1 MSLLE
6 KDFEQVIF
14 DSLRASPLY
23 VGFDDTDGSYTSG
36 TYSKEL
42 HADLKLLAS
51 YIENTQSV
59 AWKNLQ
65 KQYPGHEAAA
75 VAAEINKLR
84 PKRGLLNLLREGF
97 SLAGVG
103 KIELATFKPHSG
115 FNPVHR
121 EKYEANR
128 FAIVRQFHFSVARPK
143 DSIDLVILINGLPL
157 LSMEVKNEFTGQT
170 WQLAEQQY
178 RKDRSAS
185 EAFLKACV
193 VHFAVDNTTISMT
206 TKLENGKTRFLPFNR
221 DLKNPPIDDNFAS
234 AYLWEDVVVEGV
246 AKPGVLRADGLLD
259 LLQNYLHLEEKTD
272 ELSGKVSKSL
282 IFPRYHQLDCVR
294 ELLAEVRAHG
304 PGDNYLIHHS
314 AGSGKSNTIA
324 WLAHQLANLFTDG
337 DKLVFDSVIIITD
350 RQVLDKQLQETVKQ
364 FEKTAGLVQKIDV
377 NTKQL
382 VAALASGAKIIVC
395 TLQKFSWMR
404 NVLGGPK
411 ALKGKKFALIVD
423 EAHSSQ
429 SGEGSKDLKL
439 VLTTPEALKA
449 IIAKDDENKEW
460 TDPVAEELALIM
472 KGRQR
477 LPHLSFFAFTA
488 TPKTKTLEVFGKA
501 REVMTVEGVKKIEH
515 KAFHSYTMRQAI
527 EEGFILDVLQSYTT
541 YGTYF
546 ELLENAKAPPG
557 YEVEEIKGK
566 QLLMKHVGRHPHTI
580 ESKAKIM
587 LDHFFTRIVHKIGG
601 ESKAMVVTSSRA
613 HAVLYKQI
621 FDRLLRDD
629 YASQTQALVAF
640 SGKVFIKGQTDAY
653 TEASMN
659 PADATDIRKAFKKQK
674 YRILIVANKFQTG
687 FDQPLLHTMYVDK
700 KLGGVS
706 TVQTLSRLN
715 RKGPPAKQDTMVL
728 DFVNRQEDIEGDFQD
743 YYGKTTLDRGT
754 EPQKLYNLKYEVEAL
769 GVFTPEDV
777 NAFAE
782 LFIVQKA
789 PGQKISPLF
798 TKIVQGK
805 FDKLSEAQ
813 QEKFRHAL
821 RRYVSQYS
829 FVSQIISWIDPELE
843 KFYLFTK
850 LLLKYLP
857 PKKAELPE
865 EILNMVDMDK
875 FRLEEKQNGSIA
887 LNPGDTEL
895 KNASGDGHDPGVDE
909 EKEKLQV
916 IVKELNEKYHFD
928 FEDRDKVMRIVIPK
942 LAQDAGLIAAFQT
955 NNLEALR
962 KQKFADSLE
971 KAFYSSADDFLSVL
985 NRMSDEPDFKRLL
998 TEFAL
1003 TEFKR
1008 GLMAPKVIPFRP
1020 HIVKPAPKDRYR
1032 TCVPFVPLKLAA
1044 GAFGDP
1050 QHLDDEG
1057 FEWTAIETNRR
1068 LRAGMFVAQV
1078 VGRSM
1083 EPVIPDGAY
1092 CLFAAPVA
1100 GTRQGK
1106 TVLVQLRDATDP
1118 DTGERYSVKRYESKK
1133 AKAGDTWHH
1142 ERITLKPVN
1151 PDFKPI
1157 VFTETDEGKLQ
1168 VIAELIEV
1176 LGKAS

>member
-1 MSLLE
+1 MGLEE

-14 DSLRASPLY
+14 DALRASPLY
-23 VGFDDTDGSYTSG
+23 VGIDDRDGHYTSG
-36 TYSKEL
+36 DYSKEL
-42 HADLKLLAS
+42 HADLKLLAA
-51 YIENTQSV
+51 YIESTQPG
-59 AWKNLQ
+59 AWKKLQ

-84 PKRGLLNLLREGF
+84 PKRGLLELLRNGF

-103 KIELATFKPHSG
+103 KIDLATFKPHSD
-115 FNPVHR
+115 FNPAHR
-121 EKYEANR
+121 EKYQANR
-128 FAIVRQFHFSVARPK
+128 FAIVRQFHFSTAKPK

-170 WQLAEQQY
+170 WQHAEQQY
-178 RKDRSAS
+178 RKDRAAS
-185 EAFLKACV
+185 EPFLKACV

-221 DLKNPPIDDNFAS
+221 DLKNPPIDGNFAS
-234 AYLWEDVVVEGV
+234 AYLWQDVLVAGV
-246 AKPGVLRADGLLD
+246 AKPGVLRADSLLD

-272 ELSGKVSKSL
+272 ELTGKVSKSL

-294 ELLAEVRAHG
+294 ELLGQVLAHG

-324 WLAHQLANLFTDG
+324 WLAHQLANLFTEG
-337 DKLVFDSVIIITD
+337 NSLVFDSVIIITD
-350 RQVLDKQLQETVKQ
+350 RRVLDKQLQETVKQ
-364 FEKTAGLVQKIDV
+364 FEKTAGLVQKIDQ
-377 NTKQL
+377 NTRQL

-395 TLQKFSWMR
+395 TLQKFSWIR
-404 NVLGGPK
+404 KLDGTK
-411 ALKGKKFALIVD
+411 ALAGKKFALIVD

-501 REVMTVEGVKKIEH
+501 REVATVEGVKKVEH
-515 KAFHSYTMRQAI
+515 RAFHSYTMRQAI
-527 EEGFILDVLQSYTT
+527 AEGFILDVLQSYTT

-546 ELLENAKAPPG
+546 ELLENAKAQPG
-557 YEVEEIKGK
+557 YEVEEVKGK
-566 QLLMKHVGRHPHTI
+566 KLLMRHVGRHPHTI

-587 LDHFFTRIVHKIGG
+587 LDHFFDKTVHKIGG
-601 ESKAMVVTSSRA
+601 TAKAMVVTSSRA

-621 FDRLLRDD
+621 FDHLLHED
-629 YASQTQALVAF
+629 YASQTQVLVAF
-640 SGKVFIKGQTDAY
+640 SGKVMIKGHADTY
-653 TEASMN
+653 TEGGMN
-659 PADATDIRKAFKKQK
+659 QADATDIREAFKKQK

-728 DFVNRQEDIEGDFQD
+728 DFVNQQEAIEADFQD

-769 GVFTPEDV
+769 GVFTPQEV
-777 NAFAE
+777 NQFAE
-782 LFIVQKA
+782 LFIIQKA

-798 TKIVQGK
+798 TKIIQGK
-805 FDKLSEAQ
+805 FDKLIEEDQ
-813 QEKFRHAL
+813 DKFRDAL

-829 FVSQIISWIDPELE
+829 FVSQIITWIDPELE

-857 PKKAELPE
+857 PKKSELPE

-875 FRLEEKQNGSIA
+875 FRLEEKENGSIV

-895 KNASGDGHDPGVDE
+895 ENASGDGHGPGVGEDR
-909 EKEKLQV
+909 EKLEV

-928 FEDRDKVMRIVIPK
+928 FEDRDKVMSIVIPK

-955 NNLEALR
+955 NNLETLR

-985 NRMSDEPDFKRLL
+985 NRMSSEPDFKRVL

-1003 TEFKR
+1003 GEFKR
-1008 GLMAPKVIPFRP
+1008 GLSASNVIPFKPR
-1020 HIVKPAPKDRYR
+1020 IVKPGPQERYV
-1032 TCVPFVPLKLAA
+1032 TCVPFVPLKAAA
-1044 GAFGDP
+1044 GAFGDA
-1050 QHLDDEG
+1050 QHINEVD
-1057 FEWTAIETNRR
+1057 FEWTAIETGHR
-1068 LRAGMFVAQV
+1068 LRPGMFVAQV
-1078 VGRSM
+1078 VGISM
-1083 EPVIPDGAY
+1083 QPAIPDGAY
-1092 CLFAAPVA
+1092 CLFAAPVE

-1106 TVLVQLRDATDP
+1106 TVLVQLREAADP
-1118 DTGERYSVKRYESKK
+1118 EAGERYTVKRYESKK
-1133 AKAGDTWHH
+1133 AKAGDSWQH
-1142 ERITLKPVN
+1142 EKITLKPLN

-1157 VFTETDEGKLQ
+1157 VLTDTDAGQLQ
-1168 VIAELIEV
+1168 VIAELVEV
-1176 LGKAS
+1176 LGQSS

>member
-1 MSLLE
+1 MSLDE

-14 DSLRASPLY
+14 DALRASPLY
-23 VGFDDTDGSYTSG
+23 VGMDDKDGHYTG
-36 TYSKEL
+36 GDYSKEL
-42 HADLKLLAS
+42 HADLKLLGA
-51 YIENTQSV
+51 YIESTQPG
-59 AWKNLQ
+59 AWKKLQ

-75 VAAEINKLR
+75 VAAEVNKLR
-84 PKRGLLNLLREGF
+84 PKRGLLELLRNGF

-103 KIELATFKPHSG
+103 KIELATFKPHSD
-115 FNPVHR
+115 FNPAHR

-128 FAIVRQFHFSVARPK
+128 FAIVRQFHFSSAKPN

-157 LSMEVKNEFTGQT
+157 LSMEVKNEFTNQT
-170 WQLAEQQY
+170 WQHAEQQY
-178 RKDRSAS
+178 RRDRSAS
-185 EAFLKACV
+185 EPFLKACV

-234 AYLWEDVVVEGV
+234 AYLWQDVVVDGV
-246 AKPGVLRADGLLD
+246 VKPGVLRADSLLD
-259 LLQNYLHLEEKTD
+259 LLQNYLHLEVTTD
-272 ELSGKVSKSL
+272 EATGRVSKAL

-294 ELLAEVRAHG
+294 ELLAEVLAHG

-337 DKLVFDSVIIITD
+337 NQLVFDSVIIITD

-364 FEKTAGLVQKIDV
+364 FEKTAGLVQKIDK

-382 VAALASGAKIIVC
+382 VDALASGAKIIVC

-449 IIAKDDENKEW
+449 IIAKDEENKEW

-501 REVMTVEGVKKIEH
+501 REVATIEGVKKVEH
-515 KAFHSYTMRQAI
+515 RAFHSYTMRQAI
-527 EEGFILDVLQSYTT
+527 AEGFILDVLQNYTT

-546 ELLENAKAPPG
+546 ELLENAKAQPG
-557 YEVEEIKGK
+557 YEVEEAKGK
-566 QLLMKHVGRHPHTI
+566 KLLMRHVGRHPHTI

-587 LDHFFTRIVHKIGG
+587 LDHFFTKTVHKIGG

-629 YASQTQALVAF
+629 YASQTRALVAF
-640 SGKVFIKGQTDAY
+640 SGKVLIKGHTDAY
-653 TEASMN
+653 TEAGMN
-659 PADATDIRKAFKKQK
+659 PADAKDIRKAFKKQK

-700 KLGGVS
+700 KLGGVA

-728 DFVNRQEDIEGDFQD
+728 DFINTQEAIEADFQD
-743 YYGKTTLDRGT
+743 YYGKITLDRGT
-754 EPQKLYNLKYEVEAL
+754 DPQKLYNLKYEVEAL
-769 GVFTPEDV
+769 GVFTPEEV
-777 NAFAE
+777 NEFAE
-782 LFIVQKA
+782 LFVIRKA

-798 TKIVQGK
+798 TKIIQGK
-805 FDKLSEAQ
+805 FAKLKEEDQ
-813 QEKFRHAL
+813 DKFRDAL

-829 FVSQIISWIDPELE
+829 FVSQIITWIDPELE

-850 LLLKYLP
+850 LLLRYLP
-857 PKKAELPE
+857 PKKTDLPE

-875 FRLEEKQNGSIA
+875 FRLEERQNGNIV
-887 LNPGDTEL
+887 LNPGDMEL
-895 KNASGDGHDPGVDE
+895 ENKSGDGHGPGGDD
-909 EKEKLQV
+909 KEKLEV

-928 FEDRDKVMRIVIPK
+928 FEDRDKVMKIVIPK
-942 LAQDAGLIAAFQT
+942 LVKDAGLIAAFQT
-955 NNLEALR
+955 NNLETLR

-971 KAFYSSADDFLSVL
+971 SAFISSAGDFYSVL
-985 NRMSDEPDFKRLL
+985 NRMSNEPDFKRVL

-1003 TEFKR
+1003 SEFKR
-1008 GLMAPKVIPFRP
+1008 GLMPSNVIPFRP
-1020 HIVKPAPKDRYR
+1020 RIVKPGPKDRYVS
-1032 TCVPFVPLKLAA
+1032 CVPFVPLRLAA
-1044 GAFGDP
+1044 GAFGEP
-1050 QHLDDEG
+1050 QHLDDES
-1057 FEWTAIETNRR
+1057 FEWTAIETQHR
-1068 LRAGMFVAQV
+1068 LRTGMFVAQV

-1083 EPVIPDGAY
+1083 VPAIPEGAY
-1092 CLFAAPVA
+1092 CLFAAPVE

-1106 TVLVQLRDATDP
+1106 TVLVQLRDASDP
-1118 DTGERYSVKRYESKK
+1118 ETGERYTVKRYESKK

-1142 ERITLKPVN
+1142 EQITLKPLN

-1157 VFTETDEGKLQ
+1157 ILTDADEGQLQ
-1168 VIAELIEV
+1168 VIAEVVEV
-1176 LGKAS
+1176 LGQVS